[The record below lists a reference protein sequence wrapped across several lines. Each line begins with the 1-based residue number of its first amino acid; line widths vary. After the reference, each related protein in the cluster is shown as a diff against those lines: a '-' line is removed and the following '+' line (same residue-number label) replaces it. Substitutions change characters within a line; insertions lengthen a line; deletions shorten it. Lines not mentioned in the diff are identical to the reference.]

1 MAERGVSKIVS
12 QSRRFR
18 KVFVKI
24 QISCNGAGYLRDL
37 KSMGKTGAVMVTFGC
52 KKHLHFV
59 HKPAEG
65 FAVDYSVSVP
75 HKGGTH
81 IVISAGV
88 KSSRGVFRKEGFFAQ
103 HLFFKLKNIFFH
115 GLHSFCKMGRVSS

>member
-1 MAERGVSKIVS
+1 VTEIVT
-12 QSRRFR
+12 QSGGFCQ
-18 KVFVKI
+18 VFVKP
-24 QISCNGAGYLRDL
+24 QIAGEGAGYLRHL
-37 KSMGKTGAVMVTFGC
+37 KSVGKTGAVMVPLGS
-52 KKHLHFV
+52 KKYLHFV